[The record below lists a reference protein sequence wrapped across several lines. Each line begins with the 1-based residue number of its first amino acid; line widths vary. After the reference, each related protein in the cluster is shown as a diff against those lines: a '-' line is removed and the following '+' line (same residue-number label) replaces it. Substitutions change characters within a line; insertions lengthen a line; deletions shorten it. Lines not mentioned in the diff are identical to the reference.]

1 MQLVLLSGV
10 SGSGKSVALKALED
24 AGYFCVDNLPADLI
38 GGLADYARGRGEAK
52 VAISA
57 DARSR
62 ETLGKLPEIVE
73 RERSKGTDVRVI
85 FLDAADDSLVRR
97 FSETRRPHPLAREGQ
112 SLQEAIAEERQVLSW
127 LAEIGQRI
135 DTSALMP
142 SQLRTWVQD
151 LVVTDRSGLTLIFE
165 SFGYKGGVPLD
176 ADFVFDARC
185 VQPNPH
191 YDPHLR
197 PLCGHDQ
204 EVIEFL
210 ERETQAGILIEDIQR
225 FLQRWLPRYVLDQ
238 RASLTIAIGCTGGRH
253 RSVYIAGQLA
263 ERFASDYPV
272 VLRHRDLKDEALR
285 EKRAARHE
293 A

>member
-1 MQLVLLSGV
+1 MRLVLLSGV

-24 AGYFCVDNLPADLI
+24 AGYFAVDNLPADLI
-38 GGLADYARGRGEAK
+38 GPLADDARKRGESK

-62 ETLGKLPEIVE
+62 ETLGRLPEIVAD
-73 RERSKGTDVRVI
+73 ERSRGTDVRVV
-85 FLDAADDSLVRR
+85 FLDASDESLVRR

-112 SLQEAIAEERQVLSW
+112 SLQEAIAEERRVLAW

-135 DTSALMP
+135 DTSALTP
-142 SQLRTWVQD
+142 SQLRTWIQD
-151 LVVTDRSGLTLIFE
+151 LVVTERGKLTLIFE

-185 VQPNPH
+185 VLPNPH

-197 PLCGHDQ
+197 PLSGEDA
-204 EVIEFL
+204 EVIAFL

-238 RASLTIAIGCTGGRH
+238 RASLTVAIGCTGGRH
-253 RSVYIAGQLA
+253 RSVYIAAQLA
-263 ERFASDYPV
+263 ERFASDYQV
-272 VLRHRDLKDEALR
+272 VLRHRDLKEEAPR
-285 EKRAARHE
+285 PKRAARQK